1 MPEPKDPLSRV
12 ETGGWDTK
20 FSRLEAELVKTEV
33 EQRPN
38 SRAQNG
44 INRHAEESD
53 LFVNELDYD
62 FNLDE
67 KHYPLDDLRSL
78 QQVFD
83 AVQCQQHLE
92 KLENFSIGTQ
102 VECLDVDVHR
112 GGKYH
117 VILGFFP
124 W

>member
-1 MPEPKDPLSRV
+1 MPEPKDPLSRA
-12 ETGGWDTK
+12 ETGDWDTK

-44 INRHAEESD
+44 VNRHAEESD
-53 LFVNELDYD
+53 LFVNELDFN

-92 KLENFSIGTQ
+92 KVENFSIGTQ
-102 VECLDVDVHR
+102 VECLDVDVNG
-112 GGKYH
+112 GGKYC
-117 VILGFFP
+117 ICGD
-124 W
+124 